1 MENLK
6 KETCVFCQKTFKNEL
21 FLKRHQS
28 RSKLCL
34 EKQGK
39 TASHPCDFCEKSLSS
54 KDALNIHLSTCKEKK
69 KKEII
74 EKQSLQEE
82 KLKNQKK
89 MYDEKIKELKGS
101 YEEKIKEIKRTYEE
115 KIKDQK
121 DMYKDMIKKLE
132 DKIEKHEDTLSSI
145 AQRGTTNTNHT
156 NTTNNVVI
164 NNNQCLDLSKENV
177 GKVIEQH
184 LTKEVVGQGA
194 VGLANMVCTKLLKDE
209 DGTVKY
215 KCIDP
220 SRQMFGYQN
229 NDGDR
234 VKDMKANKLTN
245 ALVRSGNL
253 DRKAR
258 ESGEELWTKDD
269 GEIDYERFHI
279 FQPKVT
285 EIINLQ
291 NDNTKFRSALTTMM
305 V

>member
-1 MENLK
+1 MEIIKN
-6 KETCVFCQKTFKNEL
+6 EICIFCQKMFKNEN

-28 RSKLCL
+28 RSKSCL

-39 TASHPCDFCEKSLSS
+39 NFTCPCDFCGKTLSS
-54 KDALNIHLSTCKEKK
+54 KDALHTHFLTCKEKK
-69 KKEII
+69 KKENI
-74 EKQSLQEE
+74 EKQNLQEE
-82 KLKNQKK
+82 KVKEQKK
-89 MYDEKIKELKGS
+89 L
-101 YEEKIKEIKRTYEE
+101 YEEKIKEIKKSYEQ

-121 DMYKDMIKKLE
+121 EMIKKLE
-132 DKIEKHEDTLSSI
+132 NKIEKYENTIASI
-145 AQRGTTNTNHT
+145 AQKGTTNT

-164 NNNQCLDLSKENV
+164 TNNQYLDLTKENV

-194 VGLANMVCTKLLKDE
+194 IGLANMVCTKLLKDE
-209 DGTVKY
+209 EGTVKY

-220 SRQMFGYQN
+220 SRQMFGYHN
-229 NDGDR
+229 NDGELI
-234 VKDMKANKLTN
+234 KDMKANKLTN
-245 ALVRSGNL
+245 ALVHSGNL